1 MRPIGRAIAALQHI
15 TKINAALQQV
25 QRSHAHFP
33 PAQIGQWR
41 LRFAQPSGSYLL
53 CSRIAGRNVKGE
65 TMTNPLVRTLRN
77 WRKYRQTYNE
87 LVRLTDRELDDLGIR
102 RVDIRSIARDSLA
115 R

>member
-1 MRPIGRAIAALQHI
+1 M
-15 TKINAALQQV
+15 
-25 QRSHAHFP
+25 
-33 PAQIGQWR
+33 
-41 LRFAQPSGSYLL
+41 LL
-53 CSRIAGRNVKGE
+53 CSKCSAAMRISPLHRSRSGAYLPTSHRELLPCTKIARRHVKGE